1 MKKLKMRCRRG
12 LALLLVCTM
21 CMGTMAGTAFAAEE
35 GTTGA
40 PSTETSSDKEGGETG
55 GGSGAKEDTGSTD
68 DKGSGG
74 QDNDNGGST
83 QDKPSNDGTPA
94 GKPESTNTPKDPVVT
109 HDSSQGTTTTTTG
122 EKTEWK
128 DGNGDV
134 VAEKDTSTSQTIKD
148 GDGTLQSETK
158 KEEYH
163 EGPTEST
170 ETIEPKDPADPA
182 APGEPTTPG
191 TTESGTPEGPGTTE
205 PGTPEGPGAVEP
217 GTPGSEDAKPE
228 EKPGEPTDVKDWSIL
243 GGDGTNG
250 NIQLDENGNPIVVGS
265 GENGVTVDMTP
276 GGTDWVGITVDSDT
290 VAKII
295 ADKMESEKPEGVEVS
310 DYKDESTGE
319 EGFQFKDADG
329 KTHIV
334 IKVMDPTTNKL
345 VGYKKMIITT
355 TTTPGDSGATD
366 GTQIGGFDPDDPNAP
381 PAWNQPNKGGTVT
394 KIDLPERPQASE
406 TVDETTGNKTTITV
420 EELYDV
426 DEAGNIVRDGEGN
439 PVVVG
444 YLKKTIVTD
453 GAGNQL
459 SGSQEAVWGIR
470 TTVVTNGDTTATIED
485 QMNVSTN
492 VSFITKATTIEGF
505 QVNVKDVV
513 GGAHSGVW
521 GSMGEV
527 EEGPDHGNVEEKDM
541 KPEITE
547 PNEGET
553 NKTTDLYHREDAKYL
568 GFVVTAAKLDIYKT
582 DSDGNLLDKS
592 EGNVKKDEKVYVY
605 KCQKI
610 DGKIW
615 GEIGDN
621 QWICLD
627 EGTKASYIV
636 RKEKTTVYTDLNDW
650 NSGFAWPSKNTEL
663 PIFEYKKDAKG
674 TLWGRTEYDGQI
686 GWTPLTKGGPW
697 NTLYGESTVAP
708 EAKEGQYIFLGEYGL
723 ESAIRINGQ
732 GKNGNMAHTWQAHQ
746 FKIWDENGNPVY
758 VYCADFQ
765 TSPQKGTDYGKKD
778 IIEGDI
784 WSNEAEKNKEI
795 AEHIQAIAA
804 NGYWGTKEGTGS
816 LEAVKKMLLEAIKQD
831 EDKKPQY
838 LKGIT
843 ESDIALLTDGMAL
856 AATQAA
862 IWSYGTTGK
871 KIDVKNPFGE
881 YNYGQY
887 TSDLPKGKDL
897 KVAKALYDYL
907 REQND
912 VPAAITADSITGTS
926 ITVKTVEVD
935 EQGKPKEVDG
945 AKVDKG
951 NKAYTYNTDVSFI
964 LNVKPSQ
971 INDDLIVQ
979 ILDKEGNVLT
989 SRRLAGENSGDISY
1003 DKVRVNADGSYTI
1016 TDVKLN
1022 EGTEI
1027 TLRLSGIRLTNQ
1039 AYLITA
1045 KNLQGEEDHR
1055 YAQTFVSAS
1064 ETKQT
1069 VDLSVD
1075 LKFNVREPVVT
1086 VEKTET
1092 VEKELISTVEREWKK
1107 TSETNYTYKTPEDPK
1122 DPDEPNTPS
1131 TPNTPTTPTTTRTRR
1146 DRSSGTPISDTPTPL
1161 ASIADDPAPLAML
1174 PEEPVPLAIL
1184 DEDVPLAS
1192 VPATG
1197 DISGLWYVL
1206 TLFAGLGL
1214 MGMGTLS
1221 GKKRK
1226 DA

>member
-1 MKKLKMRCRRG
+1 M
-12 LALLLVCTM
+12 
-21 CMGTMAGTAFAAEE
+21 
-35 GTTGA
+35 
-40 PSTETSSDKEGGETG
+40 
-55 GGSGAKEDTGSTD
+55 
-68 DKGSGG
+68 
-74 QDNDNGGST
+74 
-83 QDKPSNDGTPA
+83 
-94 GKPESTNTPKDPVVT
+94 
-109 HDSSQGTTTTTTG
+109 
-122 EKTEWK
+122 
-128 DGNGDV
+128 
-134 VAEKDTSTSQTIKD
+134 
-148 GDGTLQSETK
+148 
-158 KEEYH
+158 
-163 EGPTEST
+163 
-170 ETIEPKDPADPA
+170 
-182 APGEPTTPG
+182 
-191 TTESGTPEGPGTTE
+191 
-205 PGTPEGPGAVEP
+205 
-217 GTPGSEDAKPE
+217 
-228 EKPGEPTDVKDWSIL
+228 
-243 GGDGTNG
+243 
-250 NIQLDENGNPIVVGS
+250 
-265 GENGVTVDMTP
+265 
-276 GGTDWVGITVDSDT
+276 
-290 VAKII
+290 
-295 ADKMESEKPEGVEVS
+295 
-310 DYKDESTGE
+310 
-319 EGFQFKDADG
+319 
-329 KTHIV
+329 
-334 IKVMDPTTNKL
+334 
-345 VGYKKMIITT
+345 
-355 TTTPGDSGATD
+355 
-366 GTQIGGFDPDDPNAP
+366 
-381 PAWNQPNKGGTVT
+381 
-394 KIDLPERPQASE
+394 
-406 TVDETTGNKTTITV
+406 
-420 EELYDV
+420 YDV

-439 PVVVG
+439 LVVVG

-485 QMNVSTN
+485 QMDVSTS
-492 VSFITKATTIEGF
+492 VSFVTKATTIEGF

-527 EEGPDHGNVEEKDM
+527 EEGSDHGKTEEKDM
-541 KPEITE
+541 KPEVSE
-547 PNEGET
+547 PDEGKT
-553 NKTTDLYHREDAKYL
+553 DTTTDLYHHEDAKYV
-568 GFVVTAAKLDIYKT
+568 GYIVTANSLNIRKT
-582 DSDGNLLDKS
+582 PGTTDANGKKKNDVIGST
-592 EGNVKKDEKVYVY
+592 KKDERVYVY
-605 KCQKI
+605 SFREK
-610 DGKIW
+610 DGSTW
-615 GEIGDN
+615 GEIGND

-627 EGTKASYIV
+627 DYTKMPFELTKSNITL
-636 RKEKTTVYTDLNDW
+636 RKEPNKQSEGY
-650 NSGFAWPSKNTEL
+650 AWPLQGETLQVFEWKEDKNG
-663 PIFEYKKDAKG
+663 I
-674 TLWGRTEYDGQI
+674 LWGRTIYKKKNGTIVDG
-686 GWTPLTKGGPW
+686 WVSLTDD
-697 NTLYGESTVAP
+697 YGESQVKPKAQ
-708 EAKEGQYIFLGEYGL
+708 EGQYIFLGEYGL

-746 FKIWDENGNPVY
+746 FKIWDEEGNPVY

-784 WSNEAEKNKEI
+784 WSNEAGKNKEI

-816 LEAVKKMLLEAIKQD
+816 LEAVKKMLLEAIKLD
-831 EDKKPQY
+831 EDKRPAS
-838 LKGIT
+838 LKDIT
-843 ESDIALLTDGMAL
+843 EADIDLLTDGMAL

-871 KIDVKNPFGE
+871 TIDVDNPFGQ
-881 YNYGQY
+881 YNTNG
-887 TSDLPKGKDL
+887 TNANWEADEKKKGI
-897 KVAKALYDYL
+897 AKALYDYL

-912 VPAAITADSITGTS
+912 VPATIDSIIGTS
-926 ITVKTVEVD
+926 ITVKSVEVD
-935 EQGKPKEVDG
+935 ENGDPQAVSGVKE
-945 AKVDKG
+945 DKG
-951 NKAYTYNTDVSFI
+951 NKAYKYNTDVSFI

-971 INDDLIVQ
+971 INDDLLVQ
-979 ILDKEGNVLT
+979 ILDASGNVLET
-989 SRRLAGENSGDISY
+989 RRLAGENSGDTPY

-1122 DPDEPNTPS
+1122 DPDEPNTPN
-1131 TPNTPTTPTTTRTRR
+1131 TPNTPTTTTTTRTRR

-1214 MGMGTLS
+1214 IGMGTLS